1 MDEGQPPLTQ
11 LLRHRRLH
19 PPQRLDPFPRG
30 RTPRTLRCT
39 LSVRREEAHRAHE
52 AAEEQLPSLKTV
64 GKPCRTQIWRPN
76 LEGSRGSA
84 AFLGG
89 KGFGGGMDRS
99 TSAPGTGAL
108 SLGGV
113 DPFEA
118 LDHVVRW
125 HSWRFSSGEVSGH
138 RGSGM

>member
-1 MDEGQPPLTQ
+1 MVTWTIMDEGQPPLTQ

-89 KGFGGGMDRS
+89 KGFGGGDGQIDL
-99 TSAPGTGAL
+99 GTGH
-108 SLGGV
+108 GGT
-113 DPFEA
+113 
-118 LDHVVRW
+118 VV
-125 HSWRFSSGEVSGH
+125 G
-138 RGSGM
+138 RG